1 MKIATEKVEAMGL
14 DGEAGRRSDFVQRL
28 VEPGLCLVVECEV
41 GDITAR

>member
-1 MKIATEKVEAMGL
+1 MGL